1 MTTYKYKLQD
11 QKNLIEL
18 GNLIDDCWHIHCHI
32 LKLIKRYWRIYKKY
46 PHVYKVRK
54 HLVKLKKLKQ
64 YHWYDVPS
72 VVSSDITD
80 RIDLG
85 YKKFFRYKKNGGR
98 KVGLP
103 KFFKRENYS
112 SMTWPQACYKIE
124 KNRIF
129 IGRPRKQKW
138 YTFYKHRDYKG
149 IIRTVTIKR
158 DKCGD
163 YFLTI
168 VTDHVEKQSLPKT
181 GSSVGID
188 FGLKTFLTL
197 SDGQQIESPRFFEQ
211 VSKDIRKAYKALSR
225 KKKGSN
231 NWYKALRILQRL
243 YRKIT
248 RRRADWFWKLAKDLC
263 KLFDII
269 CIEDLNIDGMKRL
282 WGRKV
287 SDYAFSNFV
296 SILER
301 QGNKF
306 DKQIVKI
313 DRFFP
318 STKLCSKCGHK
329 QQLTLGDR
337 TWKCNSCDT
346 NHDRDLNA
354 AQNILMAGITA

>member
-1 MTTYKYKLQD
+1 MTTYKYKLQN

-18 GNLIDDCWHIHCHI
+18 GNIIDDCWYVHTHFI
-32 LKLIKRYWRIYKKY
+32 KLIRRYWRIYKKY
-46 PHVYKVRK
+46 PGKSKLSK
-54 HLVKLKKLKQ
+54 HLAKLKKRKQ
-64 YHWYDVPS
+64 YHWYEVPS
-72 VVSSDITD
+72 QVLQDIIN

-85 YKKFFRYKKNGGR
+85 YQKFFNHKKKGGR
-98 KVGLP
+98 KVGFP
-103 KFFKRENYS
+103 KFFKRENYR
-112 SMTWPQACYKIE
+112 SMTWPQHGYKIE

-138 YTFYKHRDYKG
+138 YSFHKHRDYKG
-149 IIRTVTIKR
+149 VIKTITIKR

-168 VTDHVEKQSLPKT
+168 VTDHILKEDLPKT
-181 GSSVGID
+181 GSSVGMD

-211 VSKDIRKAYKALSR
+211 SIKDVRKAHKALSR

-231 NWYKALRILQRL
+231 NWYKSLRTLQHL

-248 RRRADWFWKLAKDLC
+248 RKRTDWFWKLAKDLC
-263 KLFDII
+263 KQFDTI

-287 SDYAFSNFV
+287 SDYAFYSFV

-306 DKQIVKI
+306 DKHIVKI
-313 DRFFP
+313 GRFFP
-318 STKLCSKCGHK
+318 STKLCSKCGYK
-329 QQLTLGDR
+329 QQLTLADR
-337 TWKCNSCDT
+337 IWKCNSCNT
-346 NHDRDLNA
+346 THDRDLNA